1 MEKPIRQR
9 LRRVFVELGSR
20 DITPEEAVELA
31 VQFEGSAKSYQI
43 LQLFRNWAQRA
54 KWQSPNLDN
63 SCTMM
68 APTTVSKICFGH
80 LKNMFDLI
88 YEPIFVML
96 SIML

>member
-31 VQFEGSAKSYQI
+31 AQFEDSAQSYQI

-54 KWQSPNLDN
+54 KRQSPKPND

-68 APTTVSKICFGH
+68 PPITVRK
-80 LKNMFDLI
+80 LDMLI
-88 YEPIFVML
+88 YI
-96 SIML
+96 